1 MKPLYAKTSRYI
13 IRQEFRQECSGMIAE
28 RALKTLEYDKVRE
41 QVASFCTSSLGKNA
55 IEQLIPETDYEKVQE
70 LLEEM
75 DEGLSILRVKGNVPM
90 GGIFDVR
97 PSAKRAQIGGIL
109 SPMELMEIASTIR
122 ASRILRNFIEDLE
135 GEGEIKIP
143 HFTER
148 KEQMPVLTPLQR
160 EINDCIDENGTV
172 LDSASTALRSIR
184 QSLRSEESKVR
195 QKLESLTRGSNAGK
209 MLSDAIVTIRNDR
222 YVLPVK
228 QEYRTHYGGIVHDQS
243 SSGQT
248 LFIEPEAVVQANNEI
263 QRLKVKEKAEIE
275 RILQMLSAKVQEVA
289 HDLFIL
295 VSILGDIDV
304 ILAKG
309 KYGQANKCTKPTMNK
324 EGYIR
329 LVRARHPLISREDAV
344 PNTIEFGKDIT
355 AIVITGPNTGGKTVT
370 LKTVGLC
377 TLMAQSGLPVPAL
390 DGSEL
395 AVFDQLFADIG
406 DEQSIE
412 QSLSTFSSHM
422 VNIVDILSKFDSNS
436 LVLFDELG
444 AGTDPQEGAALAISI
459 LDEAV
464 GRGARVM
471 ATTHYP
477 ELKAYGYNRPGV
489 VNASVEFDIET
500 LSPTYRLLIGVPGR
514 SNAFE
519 ISKRLGLQDS
529 IIDQAKSYTGSDR
542 HEVESMIASLEE
554 SRRRSEREADEA
566 HALLE
571 EAQNLRDELEERLKT
586 YDEKKENLEKKA
598 KDKAHKIVDEAKKE
612 AEEVIAELRKMREN
626 ASKVV
631 KEHELIDAK
640 KRLDE
645 AAPVEN
651 KVLKKQAQIRER
663 ANNLKAG
670 DEVKV
675 LSYGQKGTLL
685 EKVSDHE
692 WVVQIGIL
700 KMKLEDS
707 DLQYVK
713 PEKEKQ
719 TAIMTNVRNRNSHVK
734 LELDLRGERYED
746 AILKTE
752 KYIDDALLANYSRVS
767 IIHGKGTG
775 ALRQGIQSFLKGHK
789 RVKSFRFGE
798 AGEGGFGVTVVELK

>member
-1 MKPLYAKTSRYI
+1 
-13 IRQEFRQECSGMIAE
+13 MIAE

-41 QVASFCTSSLGKNA
+41 QVASFCTSSIGKNH
-55 IEQLIPETDYEKVQE
+55 IDQLIPETDFEKVVE

-97 PSAKRAQIGGIL
+97 PHAKRAQIGGML

-122 ASRILRNFIEDLE
+122 ASRILRNFIEDIEEE
-135 GEGEIKIP
+135 GAITIP
-143 HFTER
+143 HFGER
-148 KEQMPVLTPLQR
+148 KEQMPVLTALQH
-160 EINDCIDENGTV
+160 EINDCIDDNGAV
-172 LDSASTALRSIR
+172 LDSASTTLRSIR
-184 QSLRSEESKVR
+184 QSLRAEEAKVR
-195 QKLESLTRGSNAGK
+195 QKLDSLTRGSNASK
-209 MLSDAIVTIRNDR
+209 MLSDAIVTMRNDR
-222 YVLPVK
+222 FVIPVK
-228 QEYRTHYGGIVHDQS
+228 QEYRGHYGGIVHDQS

-248 LFIEPEAVVQANNEI
+248 LFIEPESVVQANNEI
-263 QRLKVKEKAEIE
+263 QRLRVKEKAEIE
-275 RILQMLSAKVQEVA
+275 RILLELSAKVQEVA
-289 HDLFIL
+289 HDLFVL
-295 VSILGDIDV
+295 VQILGDIDV

-309 KYGQANKCTKPTMNK
+309 KYGQANKCTKPKMNQN
-324 EGYIR
+324 GYIR
-329 LVRARHPLISREDAV
+329 LVRARHPLISIEEAI
-344 PNTIEFGKDIT
+344 PNTIEFGQEVT

-422 VNIVDILSKFDSNS
+422 VNIVDILGKFDDRS

-459 LDEAV
+459 LDEVV

-529 IIDQAKSYTGSDR
+529 IINQAKSFTGTDR

-566 HALLE
+566 HELLG
-571 EAQNLRDELEERLKT
+571 EAQALRAQLEERLRT
-586 YDEKKENLEKKA
+586 YDEKKEALEKKA
-598 KDKAHKIVDEAKKE
+598 KEKARKIVDEAKRE
-612 AEEVIAELRKMREN
+612 SEQVIAELKELRAN

-631 KEHELIDAK
+631 KDHELIEARK
-640 KRLDE
+640 KLE
-645 AAPVEN
+645 GIAPADN
-651 KVLKKQAQIRER
+651 PVLKKQAQIRER
-663 ANNLKAG
+663 AQNLKVG

-675 LSYGQKGTLL
+675 ISYGQKGTLID
-685 EKVSDHE
+685 KVSDNE

-700 KMKLEDS
+700 KMKLGES

-746 AILKTE
+746 AILRTE
-752 KYIDDALLANYSRVS
+752 KYIDDALLANYPKVS

-775 ALRQGIQSFLKGHK
+775 ALRQGIQNYLKGHK
-789 RVKSFRFGE
+789 RVKSFRYGE

>member
-1 MKPLYAKTSRYI
+1 
-13 IRQEFRQECSGMIAE
+13 MIAE

-41 QVASFCTSSLGKNA
+41 QVAKFCTSSLGKSA
-55 IEQLIPETDYEKVQE
+55 IEQLIPETDFDTVVE

-97 PSAKRAQIGGIL
+97 PQSKRAQIGGML
-109 SPMELMEIASTIR
+109 SPIELMEIASTIR
-122 ASRILRNFIEDLE
+122 AARILRNFIEDIE
-135 GEGEIKIP
+135 QEEDITIP
-143 HFTER
+143 HFIER
-148 KEQMPVLTPLQR
+148 KEQMPILTALQH
-160 EINDCIDENGTV
+160 EINDCIDDNGAV
-172 LDSASTALRSIR
+172 LDSASTTLRSIR
-184 QSLRSEESKVR
+184 QSLRAEEAKVR
-195 QKLESLTRGSNAGK
+195 QKLESFTRGSNATK

-222 YVLPVK
+222 FVIPVK
-228 QEYRTHYGGIVHDQS
+228 QEYRGHYGGIVHDQS

-248 LFIEPEAVVQANNEI
+248 LFIEPESVVQANNEI

-275 RILQMLSAKVQEVA
+275 RILLELSAKVQEVA
-289 HDLFIL
+289 HDLFVL
-295 VSILGDIDV
+295 VQILGDIDV
-304 ILAKG
+304 IFAKG
-309 KYGQANKCTKPTMNK
+309 KYGQANKCTKPKMNQ

-329 LVRARHPLISREDAV
+329 LVRARHPLISIEEAV
-344 PNTIEFGKDIT
+344 PNTIDFGSDIT

-377 TLMAQSGLPVPAL
+377 TLMAQAGLPVPAL

-422 VNIVDILSKFDSNS
+422 VNIVDILGKFDSRS

-459 LDEAV
+459 LDEVV

-519 ISKRLGLQDS
+519 ISKRLGLKES
-529 IIDQAKSYTGSDR
+529 IIQQARSFTGSDR

-571 EAQNLRDELEERLKT
+571 EAQQLHEQLEERLRI
-586 YDEKKENLEKKA
+586 YDEKKEALEKKA
-598 KDKAHKIVDEAKKE
+598 KEKARKIVDEAKKE
-612 AEEVIAELRKMREN
+612 SEKVIEELREMRAN

-631 KEHELIDAK
+631 KEHELIEAK
-640 KRLDE
+640 KKLDA
-645 AAPVEN
+645 AAPQEN
-651 KVLKKQAQIRER
+651 QVLKKQAQIRER
-663 ANNLKAG
+663 AQNLKIG

-675 LSYGQKGTLL
+675 LSYGQKGILI
-685 EKVSDHE
+685 EKVSDTE
-692 WVVQIGIL
+692 WIVQIGIL
-700 KMKLEDS
+700 KMKLEES
-707 DLQYVK
+707 DLQYVT

-719 TAIMTNVRNRNSHVK
+719 TVVMTNVKNRNGHVK
-734 LELDLRGERYED
+734 LELDLRGERYEE
-746 AILKTE
+746 AILRTE
-752 KYIDDALLANYSRVS
+752 KYIDDALLANYPRVS

-775 ALRQGIQSFLKGHK
+775 ALRQGIQNYLKGHK
-789 RVKSFRFGE
+789 RVKSFRYGE
-798 AGEGGFGVTVVELK
+798 AGEGGFGVTVIELK

>member
-1 MKPLYAKTSRYI
+1 V
-13 IRQEFRQECSGMIAE
+13 IAE

-41 QVASFCTSSLGKNA
+41 QVANFCTSSLGKSA
-55 IEQLIPETDYEKVQE
+55 IEQLIPETDFETVVE

-97 PSAKRAQIGGIL
+97 PQSKRAQIGGML

-122 ASRILRNFIEDLE
+122 ASRILRNFIEDIEQE
-135 GEGEIKIP
+135 GNITIP
-143 HFTER
+143 HFVER
-148 KEQMPVLTPLQR
+148 KEQMPILTALQH
-160 EINDCIDENGTV
+160 EINDCIDDNGAV
-172 LDSASTALRSIR
+172 LDSASTTLRSIR
-184 QSLRSEESKVR
+184 QSLRSEEAKVR
-195 QKLESLTRGSNAGK
+195 QKLESLTRGSNATK

-222 YVLPVK
+222 FVIPVK
-228 QEYRTHYGGIVHDQS
+228 QEYRGHYGGIVHDQS

-248 LFIEPEAVVQANNEI
+248 LFIEPESIVQANNEI
-263 QRLKVKEKAEIE
+263 QRLRVKEKAEIE
-275 RILQMLSAKVQEVA
+275 RILLELSVKVQEVA
-289 HDLFIL
+289 HDLFVL
-295 VSILGDIDV
+295 VQILGDIDV

-309 KYGQANKCTKPTMNK
+309 KYGQAFKCTKPKMNQ
-324 EGYIR
+324 EGYVR
-329 LVRARHPLISREDAV
+329 LVRARHPLISIEEAV
-344 PNTIEFGKDIT
+344 PNTIEFGRDIT

-377 TLMAQSGLPVPAL
+377 TLMAQAGLPVPAL

-422 VNIVDILSKFDSNS
+422 VNIVDILGKFDSRS

-459 LDEAV
+459 LDEVV

-519 ISKRLGLQDS
+519 ISKRLGLKES
-529 IIDQAKSYTGSDR
+529 IIHQARSYTGSDR

-566 HALLE
+566 HALLK
-571 EAQNLRDELEERLKT
+571 EAQKLHEQLEERLKT
-586 YDEKKENLEKKA
+586 YDEKKDALEKKA
-598 KDKAHKIVDEAKKE
+598 KEKARKIVDEAK
-612 AEEVIAELRKMREN
+612 AESEKVIAELREMRAN

-631 KEHELIDAK
+631 KEHELIEARKKLDA
-640 KRLDE
+640 
-645 AAPVEN
+645 AAPQEN
-651 KVLKKQAQIRER
+651 QVLKKQAQIRER
-663 ANNLKAG
+663 AQNLKVG

-675 LSYGQKGTLL
+675 LSYGQKGTLV
-685 EKVSDHE
+685 EKVTDNE

-700 KMKLEDS
+700 KMKLDES

-719 TAIMTNVRNRNSHVK
+719 TVVMTNVKNRNGHVK
-734 LELDLRGERYED
+734 LELDLRGERYEE
-746 AILKTE
+746 AILRTE
-752 KYIDDALLANYSRVS
+752 KYIDDALLANYPRVS

-775 ALRQGIQSFLKGHK
+775 ALRQGIQNFLKGHK
-789 RVKSFRFGE
+789 RVKSFRYGE
-798 AGEGGFGVTVVELK
+798 AGEGGFGVTIVELK

>member
-1 MKPLYAKTSRYI
+1 
-13 IRQEFRQECSGMIAE
+13 MITQ

-41 QVASFCTSSLGKNA
+41 QVAAYCTSSLGKTA
-55 IEQLIPETDYEKVQE
+55 IEQLIPETDFNKVVE
-70 LLEEM
+70 LLDEM

-97 PSAKRAQIGGIL
+97 PHAKRAQIGGML

-122 ASRILRNFIEDLE
+122 ASRILRNFIEDIEQE
-135 GEGEIKIP
+135 GNIAIH
-143 HFTER
+143 HFIER
-148 KEQMPVLTPLQR
+148 KEQMPILTALQH
-160 EINDCIDENGTV
+160 EINDCIDDNGAV
-172 LDSASTALRSIR
+172 LDSASVTLRSIR
-184 QSLRSEESKVR
+184 QSLRAEEAKVR
-195 QKLESLTRGSNAGK
+195 QKLESLTRGANAAK

-222 YVLPVK
+222 YVIPVK
-228 QEYRTHYGGIVHDQS
+228 QEYRSHYGGIVHDHS

-248 LFIEPEAVVQANNEI
+248 LFIEPESVVQANNEI
-263 QRLKVKEKAEIE
+263 GRLKVKEKAEIE
-275 RILQMLSAKVQEVA
+275 RILLALTAKVEEVS
-289 HDLFIL
+289 HDIFIL
-295 VSILGDIDV
+295 VQLLGDIDV

-309 KYGQANKCTKPTMNK
+309 KYGQAHKCTKPKMN
-324 EGYIR
+324 EQGYIR
-329 LVRARHPLISREDAV
+329 LVRARHPLILIEEAV
-344 PNTIEFGKDIT
+344 PNTIEFGKEIT

-377 TLMAQSGLPVPAL
+377 TLMAQAGLPVPAL

-422 VNIVDILSKFDSNS
+422 VNIVDILGKFDARS

-459 LDEAV
+459 LDEVV
-464 GRGARVM
+464 GRGARIM

-489 VNASVEFDIET
+489 VNASVEFDVET

-519 ISKRLGLQDS
+519 ISKRLGLKDS
-529 IIDQAKSYTGSDR
+529 IISQAKSFTGSDR

-554 SRRRSEREADEA
+554 SRRRSEKEAEEA
-566 HALLE
+566 HAFLE
-571 EAQNLRDELEERLKT
+571 EAQILREQLEERLKT
-586 YDEKKENLEKKA
+586 YEEKKENLEKKA
-598 KDKAHKIVDEAKKE
+598 KEKARKIVDEAK
-612 AEEVIAELRKMREN
+612 AESEKIISELREMRAN
-626 ASKVV
+626 ASRVV
-631 KEHELIDAK
+631 KEHELIEAK
-640 KRLDE
+640 KKLE
-645 AAPVEN
+645 EVSPKEN
-651 KVLKKQAQIRER
+651 PVLKKQAQIRER
-663 ANNLKAG
+663 SQNLKVG

-675 LSYGQKGTLL
+675 ISYGQKGTLV
-685 EKVSDHE
+685 EKVSENE

-700 KMKLEDS
+700 KMKLEES
-707 DLQYVK
+707 DLQFVK
-713 PEKEKQ
+713 PEKDKK
-719 TAIMTNVRNRNSHVK
+719 TVAMTNVKNRNSHVK

-746 AILKTE
+746 AILRTE
-752 KYIDDALLANYSRVS
+752 KYIDDALLANYPRVS

-775 ALRQGIQSFLKGHK
+775 ALRQGIQSYLKGHK
-789 RVKSFRFGE
+789 RVKSYRYGE